1 MQQRSGLAEWLKYV
15 GIALVLVALLVRV
28 GIGLYVVGSDP
39 SQSLLSWQAVGRV
52 LSAYRT
58 DGVMPPAARSAVAV
72 AAVSGLA
79 LWGLGLVLG
88 RWRKPS

>member
-1 MQQRSGLAEWLKYV
+1 MAEWLKNA
-15 GIALVLVALLVRV
+15 GIGLVMVTLLVRV

-39 SQSLLSWQAVGRV
+39 SQSLLSWQSVGQV

-58 DGVMPPAARSAVAV
+58 GGAMPPAARSAAEV
-72 AAVSGLA
+72 AAVSGLV

-88 RWRKPS
+88 RWRRPS